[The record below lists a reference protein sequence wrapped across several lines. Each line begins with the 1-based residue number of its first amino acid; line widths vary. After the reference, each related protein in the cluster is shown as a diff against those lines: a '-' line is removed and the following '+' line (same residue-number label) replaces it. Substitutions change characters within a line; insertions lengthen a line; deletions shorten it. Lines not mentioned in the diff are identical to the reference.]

1 MTTSP
6 SSCKYST
13 YVAPFQL
20 QGDRSSIFTS
30 EQAHKCGE
38 QWANLAERLR
48 LHFIACYQT
57 HLRQAL
63 ASVFFL
69 NIIGQAEPGCGRP
82 PHNNDPRTRPASGG
96 DFALYLYIIVFLDF
110 GLFFF
115 ADYATLLLVCKCNY
129 YRMKHK
135 WFIGKC
141 WFDQKLF
148 TARRTHPGEKWSES
162 KMGSR
167 DCRYGQH

>member
-1 MTTSP
+1 MYRPTPENVTTSP
-6 SSCKYST
+6 SSCKYLT
-13 YVAPFQL
+13 CVALFRL

-38 QWANLAERLR
+38 RWANLVERPHI
-48 LHFIACYQT
+48 HFIACYQT

-63 ASVFFL
+63 ASV
-69 NIIGQAEPGCGRP
+69 C
-82 PHNNDPRTRPASGG
+82 RTWLRTATSYQWST
-96 DFALYLYIIVFLDF
+96 DSTRLRRWLCTIFVYYSISRFC
-110 GLFFF
+110 FF

-141 WFDQKLF
+141 RFDQKLF
-148 TARRTHPGEKWSES
+148 TARRTHPGEKWSEPE
-162 KMGSR
+162 MRSR
-167 DCRYGQH
+167 DCRCWQH